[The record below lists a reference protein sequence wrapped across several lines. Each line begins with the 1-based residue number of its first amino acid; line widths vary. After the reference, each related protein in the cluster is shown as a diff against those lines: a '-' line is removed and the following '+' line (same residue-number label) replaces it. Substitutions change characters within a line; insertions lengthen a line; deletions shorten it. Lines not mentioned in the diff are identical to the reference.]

1 MSRLQ
6 DEKLK
11 QIDAVAA
18 NLRQAKAEV
27 DALFQT
33 WQALR
38 ASLDEF
44 DAQYKTH
51 VGQLVEQREELQWQL
66 DDCQQR
72 LAAHDLAEEE
82 IAAEPEPAVSD
93 ERPEPPPAE
102 PGRDPV
108 EEPPPDAFPAA
119 PPPVADDTTA
129 KKWVRKYFAKRW
141 HPDVSDSQE
150 ELMKELN
157 LAYQESDDVVDM
169 LSRLPWDD
177 SWVALEEGVSIGK
190 QWERLVEWSVWL
202 AEAQER
208 IESQTADLR
217 RHWNFA
223 AYQEWES
230 VNRATAVLTDWT
242 AHIRDEIAALQAE
255 VQECQAD
262 LAQLEAHHEP
272 AHE

>member
-129 KKWVRKYFAKRW
+129 KKWVR
-141 HPDVSDSQE
+141 
-150 ELMKELN
+150 
-157 LAYQESDDVVDM
+157 
-169 LSRLPWDD
+169 
-177 SWVALEEGVSIGK
+177 
-190 QWERLVEWSVWL
+190 
-202 AEAQER
+202 
-208 IESQTADLR
+208 
-217 RHWNFA
+217 
-223 AYQEWES
+223 
-230 VNRATAVLTDWT
+230 
-242 AHIRDEIAALQAE
+242 
-255 VQECQAD
+255 
-262 LAQLEAHHEP
+262 
-272 AHE
+272 